1 MSEYFLKPN
10 SLGTNVKVQL
20 DSSNVA
26 TKADLKKCSIING
39 VETSSFAKKFDLD
52 KLHIDNVAKLD
63 TDKMENVPTNS
74 NNLESKVDK
83 LDIDKLV
90 PVPVDLSKLS
100 DLVKSS
106 VVKKDVYNAKM
117 KNIEDKI
124 PVTINLTT
132 NTSLNAKMGEVKGE
146 MSSITNLA
154 TAVALTTVEKKVT
167 YVVKKSRL

>member
-1 MSEYFLKPN
+1 M
-10 SLGTNVKVQL
+10 
-20 DSSNVA
+20 
-26 TKADLKKCSIING
+26 
-39 VETSSFAKKFDLD
+39 
-52 KLHIDNVAKLD
+52 
-63 TDKMENVPTNS
+63 
-74 NNLESKVDK
+74 ESKVDK

-124 PVTINLTT
+124 PVTTNLTA
-132 NTSLNAKMGEVKGE
+132 NASLNAKMGEVKGE

-167 YVVKKSRL
+167 YVVKKSRLWCKNNRNGKKSLLLLIIISSRVIHLMQR